1 MRRALLNALLPFAL
15 TIIFCMHIN
24 LLLSLVSAT
33 TQHVLHI
40 AATQQLSKV
49 YANKIAYGFL
59 FYYFAPCKFPLILE
73 KESYY
78 SLFLLASAPASSV
91 EATNAKVKAKLR
103 LCPLLSTW
111 DDLDLGKKAAPKL
124 FMHRI
129 PIKNSISFS
138 SSTPHKSKAKVRSA
152 APDAHF

>member
-1 MRRALLNALLPFAL
+1 
-15 TIIFCMHIN
+15 MHIN

-138 SSTPHKSKAKVRSA
+138 SSSSTHMSETVELLMLISKGQRSKKWWKSFYIFQA
-152 APDAHF
+152 

>member
-1 MRRALLNALLPFAL
+1 
-15 TIIFCMHIN
+15 MHIN

-111 DDLDLGKKAAPKL
+111 DDLDLGKK
-124 FMHRI
+124 
-129 PIKNSISFS
+129 SC
-138 SSTPHKSKAKVRSA
+138 SKAFYA
-152 APDAHF
+152 